1 MGGWLQFGRGEVGC
15 GRRRGRRKRNRGR
28 EEERVSAKAVYTGV
42 YRWTHRRNILSVNP
56 SLISPVVATRPCLAV
71 RV

>member
-15 GRRRGRRKRNRGR
+15 GRRRRNRGR
-28 EEERVSAKAVYTGV
+28 EEERVSAKAVYIGV
-42 YRWTHRRNILSVNP
+42 YRRNILSVNS
-56 SLISPVVATRPCLAV
+56 SLISLVVATRPCLAV

>member
-42 YRWTHRRNILSVNP
+42 Y
-56 SLISPVVATRPCLAV
+56 
-71 RV
+71 